1 MIYLFNKIHLKP
13 LALIDNRNKISRIVL
28 TDSIP
33 QLTDESESILINQSY
48 GELHFKE
55 HSYQDF
61 LDKHFSGSDN
71 SFLTWLT
78 VFPSGNRLEIYMSN
92 QDFYLFAIKWYKS
105 FLSYMPVET
114 AYLLFRLVYQKA
126 HNLHSLPYT
135 GQAYFTNRDA
145 QVCCELA
152 QSLPSKE
159 QFIKDWEESS
169 VFSVSIEE
177 YAVIRKS
184 FALEF
189 QIANIALYGD
199 HHHSSKETKEKVV
212 SMARKW
218 HMSMLMDMKIMSLR
232 RLSLLPDFDIHAD
245 TVTSWVERHPEYSFL
260 RDPDFHEDNAK
271 EVYAKYDLEQ
281 LKQTYI
287 SQMTRFDYENV
298 ERMAEEFKF
307 FKADLTYED
316 VMEIELNSQF
326 DRQIF
331 GRWEYAAYINL
342 YLLDIVINAIRDNDT
357 KLLSHFVIT

>member
-13 LALIDNRNKISRIVL
+13 LALFDNRNKISRIVL

-55 HSYQDF
+55 HNYQDF
-61 LDKHFSGSDN
+61 LDKHFSGSSDA
-71 SFLTWLT
+71 FLSWLT
-78 VFPSGNRLEIYMSN
+78 AFPSDKRLEIYLN
-92 QDFYLFAIKWYKS
+92 NDDFYKLTIKWYKT
-105 FLSYMPVET
+105 FLRYMSSDT
-114 AYLLFRLVYQKA
+114 AYLVFRLIYQKA

-135 GQAYFTNRDA
+135 GQTYFTQQDA
-145 QVCCELA
+145 DVCCALA
-152 QSLPSKE
+152 ESLPRKE
-159 QFIKDWEESS
+159 QFIKDWDETVAFTVTDDERQK
-169 VFSVSIEE
+169 I
-177 YAVIRKS
+177 YKS
-184 FALEF
+184 LSLEF
-189 QIANIALYGD
+189 QIANIGLYGD
-199 HHHSSKETKEKVV
+199 NYAHAAETKEKVV